1 MIFYLELLVVFC
13 FAADFDADSDADA
26 DADADL
32 VTVISFFPWM
42 SKNIFCVCQS

>member
-13 FAADFDADSDADA
+13 FAADTDTDA

>member
-13 FAADFDADSDADA
+13 FAADADTDA

>member
-13 FAADFDADSDADA
+13 FAADFDA

>member
-13 FAADFDADSDADA
+13 FAADADADTDA

>member
-13 FAADFDADSDADA
+13 FAADFDADA

>member
-13 FAADFDADSDADA
+13 FAADFGFDFDA